1 MKNFWYLFAAYAII
15 WAALCVYT
23 LWLGRREA
31 RLAAEVENLKALLSE
46 DDTSGPDEL
55 AGRTSINK

>member
-1 MKNFWYLFAAYAII
+1 MKNFWYLFAAYTII
-15 WAALCVYT
+15 WASLWAYT

-31 RLAAEVENLKALLSE
+31 RLSAEVENLKALLSE

-55 AGRTSINK
+55 AGRTSN

>member
-1 MKNFWYLFAAYAII
+1 MKNFWYLFAAYTII
-15 WAALCVYT
+15 WAALWVYT

-31 RLAAEVENLKALLSE
+31 HLSAEVENLKALLSE